1 MTNCLQLLSLT
12 VSAGDPSL
20 RMQKHVD
27 DKQSSES
34 GRGFGLN
41 EADEDAVVDVLDAKA
56 DHAVA
61 VLAESHLSQTSL
73 NLCLFHANR
82 ARRGSHRSSLTHR
95 AIWISRHGG
104 SGGLICRQVHAHV
117 LSQCWVQA

>member
-56 DHAVA
+56 DQAVA
-61 VLAESHLSQTSL
+61 VLAESHLPHGAPRVRAHRRSRSL
-73 NLCLFHANR
+73 I
-82 ARRGSHRSSLTHR
+82 RGKIHS
-95 AIWISRHGG
+95 
-104 SGGLICRQVHAHV
+104 HV
-117 LSQCWVQA
+117 LAQSWVQ